1 MHWLRR
7 RALLSREDIAR
18 YSRQLLLSEINE
30 EGQQN
35 LANAHVVIIGL
46 GGLGCLAA
54 HYLVGAGV
62 GSRAGSITLV
72 DGDTVE
78 ISNLQR
84 QVAYNEMHLGELK
97 ANALQ
102 GELSKVNAAVNLN
115 VKCLFADSKNLAAMM
130 AQATCVLDCTDN
142 IMTRKQINAACVKN
156 HVPLFIA
163 AASGCSWQAINIA
176 GKPQNSGCYACLV
189 EQMSIPETCMTKGI
203 LGPVV
208 GMAAC
213 HQATQVLMYLANA
226 QNPNIQWG
234 KYLVSDA
241 VQATMQSFHLPP
253 SPQCEICQ

>member
-1 MHWLRR
+1 MRLF
-7 RALLSREDIAR
+7 ALLF
-18 YSRQLLLSEINE
+18 L
-30 EGQQN
+30 
-35 LANAHVVIIGL
+35 
-46 GGLGCLAA
+46 
-54 HYLVGAGV
+54 
-62 GSRAGSITLV
+62 
-72 DGDTVE
+72 
-78 ISNLQR
+78 
-84 QVAYNEMHLGELK
+84 
-97 ANALQ
+97 
-102 GELSKVNAAVNLN
+102 
-115 VKCLFADSKNLAAMM
+115 
-130 AQATCVLDCTDN
+130 
-142 IMTRKQINAACVKN
+142 
-156 HVPLFIA
+156 A

>member
-1 MHWLRR
+1 M
-7 RALLSREDIAR
+7 LSREDIAR

-62 GSRAGSITLV
+62 GSQAGSITLV

-84 QVAYNEMHLGELK
+84 QIAYNEMHLGELK

-163 AASGCSWQAINIA
+163 AAR
-176 GKPQNSGCYACLV
+176 GKPL
-189 EQMSIPETCMTKGI
+189 I
-203 LGPVV
+203 LLASPKTAV
-208 GMAAC
+208 
-213 HQATQVLMYLANA
+213 ATPA
-226 QNPNIQWG
+226 
-234 KYLVSDA
+234 
-241 VQATMQSFHLPP
+241 
-253 SPQCEICQ
+253 